1 MLESEIG
8 THFVAGGDLW
18 FALKILQNWKML
30 SPFYIN
36 TNKTNETK

>member
-18 FALKILQNWKML
+18 FALKILKNAEL
-30 SPFYIN
+30 FLY
-36 TNKTNETK
+36 